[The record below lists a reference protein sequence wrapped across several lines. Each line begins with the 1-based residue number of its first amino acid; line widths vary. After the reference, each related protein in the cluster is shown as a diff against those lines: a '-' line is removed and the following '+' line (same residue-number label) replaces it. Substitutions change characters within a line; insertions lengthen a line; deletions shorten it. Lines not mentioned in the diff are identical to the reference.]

1 MNKYQREKAK
11 RMKKL
16 SELGVGHYQQKK
28 ILRKFS
34 LEQVDTMIDQYNKIK
49 KGNLLEIIGQAIK
62 KLADVLT
69 KIFKK

>member
-1 MNKYQREKAK
+1 MNKYQREKWK

-34 LEQVDTMIDQYNKIK
+34 FEQVDIMIDQANKIK

-62 KLADVLT
+62 ELADVLA
-69 KIFKK
+69 KILKK